1 MHTYGGDPSLPPRL
15 GSCSQQEHLER
26 AGPGRAGFGSCHGW
40 ITPRQGRV
48 EDFLLHLSSIFPH
61 TALVPL
67 PKDVLEQP
75 GCSEWLRWERR
86 GLTRERL
93 CRRQNKDCS
102 GIWNA
107 ARWWRR
113 LQGLRRS
120 WHKVPEPRVGR
131 TSPRDRTGSVRTGK
145 SLIQNADKSRE
156 LFLSEK
162 TSH

>member
-61 TALVPL
+61 TTLVPL
-67 PKDVLEQP
+67 TKDVLEQP
-75 GCSEWLRWERR
+75 GCSEWLCWERR

-107 ARWWRR
+107 ARWWRIEEE
-113 LQGLRRS
+113 LAQGARAQGGKNLPQGQNRQCQ
-120 WHKVPEPRVGR
+120 
-131 TSPRDRTGSVRTGK
+131 DRKITDSKCR
-145 SLIQNADKSRE
+145 
-156 LFLSEK
+156 
-162 TSH
+162 